1 MTPLRLAFMGSP
13 DFAVHALRA
22 LHEAGHNIV
31 AVYSKAPKPAG
42 RGHAV
47 KKAPVHE
54 EAEEL
59 GLPVRT
65 PKTLRDPAEQEFL
78 RSLNLDA
85 LVIAAYGL
93 ILPQA
98 VLDMPKYGG
107 MVVHPSLLPRW
118 RGTAPIHH
126 AILAGDEKTG
136 VTIMQMDAGID
147 TGPILLM
154 KNVPLEPSA
163 RSSSLHVELFTLGG
177 QMALE
182 ALEGLANGTL
192 KPTPQPAEGA
202 TYATKLS
209 KEDGRID
216 WQKPAEVIERQVRAL
231 TPWPGTYFRMNGEQ
245 IKVMEALIV
254 EQNGAPGTLLDD
266 QFTVACGKQAL
277 RLIKI
282 QRAGKNPTDGA
293 SLLRGLRLP
302 VGHSFL

>member
-1 MTPLRLAFMGSP
+1 MIPLRLAFMGSP
-13 DFAVHALRA
+13 DFAIPALRA

-31 AVYSKAPKPAG
+31 AIYSQAPKPAG
-42 RGHAV
+42 RGHTV
-47 KKAPVHE
+47 RKAPVHE
-54 EAEEL
+54 EADKL

-78 RSLNLDA
+78 KSLNLDA

-93 ILPQA
+93 ILPQT
-98 VLDMPKYGG
+98 VLDMTKYGG
-107 MVVHPSLLPRW
+107 MVIHPSLLPRW

-126 AILAGDEKTG
+126 AILAGDAETG

-154 KNVPLEPSA
+154 KKVPLGPTA
-163 RSSSLHVELFTLGG
+163 RASSLHVELFTLGG

-182 ALEGLANGTL
+182 ALEGLAKGTL
-192 KPTPQPAEGA
+192 KPAPQPAEGA
-202 TYATKLS
+202 TYAAKLS

-216 WQKPAEVIERQVRAL
+216 WHKQAEVIERQVRAM
-231 TPWPGTYFRMNGEQ
+231 TPWPGTYFKMNDEQ
-245 IKVMEALIV
+245 IKVMEAQIV
-254 EQNGAPGTLLDD
+254 EQRGTPGTLLDD

-277 RLIKI
+277 RLVKV
-282 QRAGKNPTDGA
+282 QRAGKNATDGA

-302 VGHSFL
+302 IGHSFL